1 MKKAEI
7 LMNLI
12 LMNRMHIK
20 YCLFRTFN
28 AGIRQNINT

>member
-1 MKKAEI
+1 MKRAEI
-7 LMNLI
+7 LMN
-12 LMNRMHIK
+12 RMDIK